1 MEFTLRLKK
10 QDTFSK
16 LLELQQVQC
25 LCVCMC
31 VGRLLLFYS
40 RLAALSSRKI
50 QFRRTVE
57 VDPGKQATENPTVA
71 HYIRFVRGFETR
83 IRRTVITGE
92 VKNSRMLRRR
102 ERSVCTARER
112 QVPGTFN

>member
-1 MEFTLRLKK
+1 MRGAGRHE
-10 QDTFSK
+10 
-16 LLELQQVQC
+16 LLSYPF
-25 LCVCMC
+25 
-31 VGRLLLFYS
+31 LLAFGHFLPAKFNS
-40 RLAALSSRKI
+40 IES
-50 QFRRTVE
+50 E

-102 ERSVCTARER
+102 GRSVCTARKR

>member
-1 MEFTLRLKK
+1 MFEKAGYFFKIAPTATSAVYGETQIPLVSFFAR
-10 QDTFSK
+10 
-16 LLELQQVQC
+16 VWP
-25 LCVCMC
+25 
-31 VGRLLLFYS
+31 
-40 RLAALSSRKI
+40 LSSRKI

-57 VDPGKQATENPTVA
+57 SEVNSEKQATENPTMA

-92 VKNSRMLRRR
+92 VKNSRMLPCRRK
-102 ERSVCTARER
+102 SVCTARKR